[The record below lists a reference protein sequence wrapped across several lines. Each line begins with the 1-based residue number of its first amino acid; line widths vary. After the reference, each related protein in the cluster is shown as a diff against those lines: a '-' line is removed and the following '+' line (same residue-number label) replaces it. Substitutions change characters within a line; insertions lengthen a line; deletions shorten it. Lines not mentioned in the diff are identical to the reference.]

1 MKLQF
6 KYQKFQADAAKAV
19 ADVFD
24 GQPYLAPSYM
34 TGEISGKNSSSEERK
49 GTFSGWSN
57 QKIVPEL
64 SDERILDNLRKIQKA
79 NQIPV
84 SSKLE
89 GRENGYH
96 LTVEMETGV
105 GKTYTYIKTIYE
117 LNKRYGWSK
126 FLVVVPSIA
135 IREGV
140 YKTFQ
145 ITREHFA
152 KEYGKKIRFFIYNS
166 ERLTEIDR
174 FASDN
179 SVHVMIINSQA
190 FNAKG
195 KDARRIYMNLDEFQ
209 GRKPIDLIAGTN
221 PIIIIDEPQSVEGR
235 QTKERMKQFCPL
247 ITLRYSATH
256 KADSLYNMVYRL
268 SAADAYRKYLVK
280 KIEVKGIAETKTM
293 ASDGYIYV
301 ERICCS
307 ESDAAAVIQYDFKMG
322 SGIRKQYRKV
332 GIGDDL
338 YEISGGLEEY
348 QGGFEVKQIN
358 RQEESVE
365 FVNGMK
371 LYAGDINGKV
381 DEEQIRRIQI
391 RETIL
396 SHIDRE
402 RRLFGRRIKVLSLF
416 FIDEVARYKKYDET
430 GCPQN
435 GSYADIFEE
444 EYRNIIENMKYGP
457 GDEKYRDYIEMIPV
471 EKTHAGYFSIDRKG
485 HVVDS
490 KGKGKE
496 MMSDD
501 QDAYD
506 LIMKNKELLLEC
518 DPKQSPVRFI
528 FSHSALRE
536 GWDNPNVFQI
546 CTLKNGGSEVR
557 KRQEVGRGLRLCVN
571 GDGQRMDRSF
581 LGQDV
586 HRVNTLTVIASE
598 SYESFV
604 KGLQSEIAEDVFG
617 KQSRKADVCR
627 DIEVIIP
634 ENARSRR
641 VELKVDQE
649 KLNGEEFS
657 ALWSNICLKSTY
669 TVNFDTEKLVEDAVK
684 ILNRELHIQDVRFKG
699 KNEAAKSVVKYD
711 LAGKLADMTGLK
723 RKTVIEILSRVE
735 SSVFQ
740 QFQESPEEFI
750 AQAERLILNVKETAI
765 SENIIYH
772 TSDEKYT
779 KDIFTQQTIQGK
791 QGVDAMKVG
800 KHLYDYVKYRSGA
813 EKEFIERLEASK
825 EVAVYVKLP
834 EQFYIST
841 PAGRYMPE
849 WAIALYR
856 ETKGKRFFV
865 VGKKAGKDK
874 DSNQSKI
881 AENIK
886 ICCASKHLTEISA
899 GKVVFK
905 TTENTRILWIYRISS
920 KIVNIQEIVSNNLII
935 LYLYISKAI
944 FRFVKETLLRCK
956 GVLIDF

>member
-435 GSYADIFEE
+435 GSYAHIFEE

-518 DPKQSPVRFI
+518 DPKQSTVRFI

-684 ILNRELHIQDVRFKG
+684 ILNRELHIQDMRFKG

-723 RKTVIEILSRVE
+723 
-735 SSVFQ
+735 
-740 QFQESPEEFI
+740 
-750 AQAERLILNVKETAI
+750 
-765 SENIIYH
+765 
-772 TSDEKYT
+772 
-779 KDIFTQQTIQGK
+779 GK
-791 QGVDAMKVG
+791 Q
-800 KHLYDYVKYRSGA
+800 
-813 EKEFIERLEASK
+813 
-825 EVAVYVKLP
+825 
-834 EQFYIST
+834 
-841 PAGRYMPE
+841 
-849 WAIALYR
+849 
-856 ETKGKRFFV
+856 
-865 VGKKAGKDK
+865 
-874 DSNQSKI
+874 
-881 AENIK
+881 
-886 ICCASKHLTEISA
+886 
-899 GKVVFK
+899 
-905 TTENTRILWIYRISS
+905 
-920 KIVNIQEIVSNNLII
+920 
-935 LYLYISKAI
+935 
-944 FRFVKETLLRCK
+944 
-956 GVLIDF
+956 

>member
-723 RKTVIEILSRVE
+723 RKTVIEILSR
-735 SSVFQ
+735 
-740 QFQESPEEFI
+740 
-750 AQAERLILNVKETAI
+750 
-765 SENIIYH
+765 
-772 TSDEKYT
+772 
-779 KDIFTQQTIQGK
+779 
-791 QGVDAMKVG
+791 
-800 KHLYDYVKYRSGA
+800 
-813 EKEFIERLEASK
+813 
-825 EVAVYVKLP
+825 
-834 EQFYIST
+834 
-841 PAGRYMPE
+841 
-849 WAIALYR
+849 
-856 ETKGKRFFV
+856 
-865 VGKKAGKDK
+865 
-874 DSNQSKI
+874 
-881 AENIK
+881 
-886 ICCASKHLTEISA
+886 
-899 GKVVFK
+899 
-905 TTENTRILWIYRISS
+905 
-920 KIVNIQEIVSNNLII
+920 
-935 LYLYISKAI
+935 
-944 FRFVKETLLRCK
+944 
-956 GVLIDF
+956 

>member
-684 ILNRELHIQDVRFKG
+684 ILNRELHIQDMRFKG

-813 EKEFIERLEASK
+813 GSI
-825 EVAVYVKLP
+825 
-834 EQFYIST
+834 
-841 PAGRYMPE
+841 
-849 WAIALYR
+849 
-856 ETKGKRFFV
+856 KR
-865 VGKKAGKDK
+865 GCG
-874 DSNQSKI
+874 
-881 AENIK
+881 
-886 ICCASKHLTEISA
+886 IC
-899 GKVVFK
+899 K
-905 TTENTRILWIYRISS
+905 TSGT
-920 KIVNIQEIVSNNLII
+920 I
-935 LYLYISKAI
+935 LYLHSCRTLYAGMGD
-944 FRFVKETLLRCK
+944 RFVPGNERKTFLCCWEKSRK
-956 GVLIDF
+956 R

>member
-280 KIEVKGIAETKTM
+280 KIEVKGITETKTM

-684 ILNRELHIQDVRFKG
+684 ILNRELHIQDMRFKG

-905 TTENTRILWIYRISS
+905 TTEEYTDFMDLSHFIKNCQYTRNS
-920 KIVNIQEIVSNNLII
+920 
-935 LYLYISKAI
+935 
-944 FRFVKETLLRCK
+944 VK
-956 GVLIDF
+956 

>member
-1 MKLQF
+1 
-6 KYQKFQADAAKAV
+6 
-19 ADVFD
+19 
-24 GQPYLAPSYM
+24 
-34 TGEISGKNSSSEERK
+34 
-49 GTFSGWSN
+49 
-57 QKIVPEL
+57 
-64 SDERILDNLRKIQKA
+64 
-79 NQIPV
+79 
-84 SSKLE
+84 
-89 GRENGYH
+89 
-96 LTVEMETGV
+96 
-105 GKTYTYIKTIYE
+105 
-117 LNKRYGWSK
+117 
-126 FLVVVPSIA
+126 
-135 IREGV
+135 
-140 YKTFQ
+140 
-145 ITREHFA
+145 
-152 KEYGKKIRFFIYNS
+152 
-166 ERLTEIDR
+166 
-174 FASDN
+174 
-179 SVHVMIINSQA
+179 
-190 FNAKG
+190 
-195 KDARRIYMNLDEFQ
+195 
-209 GRKPIDLIAGTN
+209 
-221 PIIIIDEPQSVEGR
+221 
-235 QTKERMKQFCPL
+235 
-247 ITLRYSATH
+247 
-256 KADSLYNMVYRL
+256 
-268 SAADAYRKYLVK
+268 
-280 KIEVKGIAETKTM
+280 
-293 ASDGYIYV
+293 
-301 ERICCS
+301 
-307 ESDAAAVIQYDFKMG
+307 
-322 SGIRKQYRKV
+322 
-332 GIGDDL
+332 
-338 YEISGGLEEY
+338 
-348 QGGFEVKQIN
+348 
-358 RQEESVE
+358 
-365 FVNGMK
+365 
-371 LYAGDINGKV
+371 
-381 DEEQIRRIQI
+381 
-391 RETIL
+391 
-396 SHIDRE
+396 
-402 RRLFGRRIKVLSLF
+402 
-416 FIDEVARYKKYDET
+416 
-430 GCPQN
+430 
-435 GSYADIFEE
+435 
-444 EYRNIIENMKYGP
+444 
-457 GDEKYRDYIEMIPV
+457 
-471 EKTHAGYFSIDRKG
+471 
-485 HVVDS
+485 
-490 KGKGKE
+490 
-496 MMSDD
+496 
-501 QDAYD
+501 
-506 LIMKNKELLLEC
+506 
-518 DPKQSPVRFI
+518 
-528 FSHSALRE
+528 
-536 GWDNPNVFQI
+536 
-546 CTLKNGGSEVR
+546 
-557 KRQEVGRGLRLCVN
+557 
-571 GDGQRMDRSF
+571 MDRSF

-586 HRVNTLTVIASE
+586 HRVKTLTVIASE

-684 ILNRELHIQDVRFKG
+684 ILNRELHIQDMRFKG

-834 EQFYIST
+834 EQFYLST

-905 TTENTRILWIYRISS
+905 TTEEYTDFMDLSHFIKNCQYTRNS
-920 KIVNIQEIVSNNLII
+920 
-935 LYLYISKAI
+935 
-944 FRFVKETLLRCK
+944 VK
-956 GVLIDF
+956 

>member
-886 ICCASKHLTEISA
+886 ICCASKHLTEIRQERSFL
-899 GKVVFK
+899 KRRR
-905 TTENTRILWIYRISS
+905 NTRILWIYRISS